1 MKRLIAALAAVFLIS
16 APAFALT
23 DEEYSQ
29 LKNFFPG
36 FAAAEEKLTRA
47 FNEAEKVMDKSEFE
61 ALKEAQSKWIAEQR
75 DVSANKFVQ
84 DDWYMVA
91 DAYTRVTLDRA
102 ESIFA
107 RIRAIQNVAVD
118 NVERIND
125 IAGDYAVR
133 ESELYMR
140 LSLISRAELL
150 FEVSFSGRGTAMVMY
165 GNYKPGDNT
174 MTFSNDN
181 NEYGEQA
188 VLTFQDNDTISVKVN
203 DAFKDNSFDPEGI
216 YKRKRGE

>member
-47 FNEAEKVMDKSEFE
+47 FNEAEKVMDKSEFD

-84 DDWYMVA
+84 DDYMVA
-91 DAYTRVTLDRA
+91 DAYTRATLDRA

-107 RIRAIQNVAVD
+107 RIRAIQNIAVD
-118 NVERIND
+118 NVERVDD
-125 IAGDYAVR
+125 IAGDYAFS
-133 ESELYMR
+133 ESDLYMR

-174 MTFSNDN
+174 MTFKNDN
-181 NEYGEQA
+181 YEYGEEA
-188 VLTFQDNDTISVKVN
+188 VLTFQDSDTISVKVN
-203 DAFKDNSFDPEGI
+203 DAFKDNSFDPEGT